1 MTSIVKMEEDHLVLT
16 GSWAVGR
23 VLLADVIRVVVELP
37 QGGYDS
43 GWIRMKLPGK
53 MDTQSDISLSRVEP
67 PLILSVDIGT
77 SSVKTV
83 IFDRLGRS
91 LASSIARRPVE
102 IITRPD
108 GTVVIDPDQLLNSV
122 WDCLDETLARS
133 QTTHQDIA
141 GVGCCTF
148 VSNILGVNR
157 EGEAITPV
165 FTYADTRPTQ
175 EALWLRNN
183 FDEAMF
189 HQRTGCIFHPSYLPS
204 RFVWLQRTH
213 PEVLTGDLRWMSLDE
228 YLAFKLFGETQVS
241 YSVASWS
248 GLLDRFRLDWD
259 GDLLAIL
266 PIARNQL
273 SALVDAD
280 QPRIGL
286 KERFARRWPALKA
299 LPWFPAIGDGAAAN
313 LGSGCI
319 NPDRIALTMGST
331 TALRVVFP
339 GIVPQIPQGLWCY
352 QVDRSTSL
360 LGGAMSEGGNVYAW
374 LKKTLR
380 VEDSLAEDFLKRA
393 PADQHGLTF
402 LPLLAGERSPGWR
415 GDARGLIAGVSLATT
430 AVDILQAAL
439 EGVAYRIGL
448 IYGLLG
454 QALPG
459 EHRVIANGGA
469 LTRSPGWVQIIADV
483 LGCRVTL
490 SELEEASARG
500 AAMLALRSLG
510 VVPDLSAFPDL
521 DQSEFLPD
529 PVKHQAHLAAML
541 RQQKMYQ
548 SMI

>member
-1 MTSIVKMEEDHLVLT
+1 MEIQSSI
-16 GSWAVGR
+16 
-23 VLLADVIRVVVELP
+23 LP
-37 QGGYDS
+37 D
-43 GWIRMKLPGK
+43 RA
-53 MDTQSDISLSRVEP
+53 EP
-67 PLILSVDIGT
+67 PLILSIDIGT
-77 SSVKTV
+77 SSVKTA
-83 IFDRLGRS
+83 IFDLLGRS
-91 LASSIARRPVE
+91 IAGSVARRPVE
-102 IITRPD
+102 IIARAD
-108 GTVVIDPDQLLNSV
+108 GTVVIDVEPLLNSV
-122 WDCLDETLARS
+122 WDCIDETMAHS
-133 QTTHQDIA
+133 KASHQQIV

-148 VSNILGVNR
+148 VSNILGVDPT
-157 EGEAITPV
+157 GEAITPI

-183 FDEAMF
+183 YDEAMF

-228 YLAFKLFGETQVS
+228 YLALKLFGETQVS

-273 SALVDAD
+273 SSLVDAD

-286 KERFARRWPALKA
+286 RQPFARRWLALKD

-339 GIVPQIPQGLWCY
+339 GNVPQIPQGLWCY
-352 QVDRSTSL
+352 RVDRSTSL

-380 VEDSLAEDFLKRA
+380 IDDALSDDDLLRDL
-393 PADQHGLTF
+393 PADQHGLSF
-402 LPLLAGERSPGWR
+402 IPLLAGERSPGWR
-415 GDARGLIAGVSLATT
+415 GDARGLIAGISLATT

-448 IYGLLG
+448 IYSLLE

-459 EHRVIANGGA
+459 ERRVIANGGA

-483 LGCRVTL
+483 LGCVVTL

-500 AAMLALRSLG
+500 VAMLALRSLG

-521 DQSEFLPD
+521 NQSGFLPD
-529 PVKHQAHLAAML
+529 PVKHQAHHAAMM
-541 RQQKMYQ
+541 RQQDLYQ
-548 SMI
+548 SMIKP